1 MKITPQSA
9 RRVVRASAVYDLIAS
24 AGFALPWTVAG
35 TFALLDSLHRAF
47 GLTGAVPDADAT
59 FTVLFANLT
68 GSLVVVWSVVR
79 IWRPTLAFGAADT
92 VARVLFSTAMLSA
105 LGSGASPVVL
115 AFLVPE
121 LTWAVVQ
128 GGAVALASGRRTLA
142 A

>member
-1 MKITPQSA
+1 MTITPESA

-24 AGFALPWTVAG
+24 IGFALPWTVSG
-35 TFALLDSLHRAF
+35 TFALLESLHRAF
-47 GLTGAVPDADAT
+47 GLSGSVPDPGTT

-79 IWRPTLAFGAADT
+79 VWRPTLALGAADT
-92 VARVLFSTAMLSA
+92 VARVLFSLAMISA